1 MKSTNILSYNKRK
14 RVHYMAESWTNF
26 PGQFGPI
33 TVVLKR
39 QAYLNNKR
47 LAVEVVAK
55 QDGAEVS
62 YAIVTKNFS
71 DEVVSGPDCG
81 FFDVNNYGYIFKWML
96 EEGIC
101 IPTGHFADSGFCIY
115 PEVKFDLEVM
125 QDGDSIEE
133 GRG

>member
-1 MKSTNILSYNKRK
+1 
-14 RVHYMAESWTNF
+14 MAESWTNF

-96 EEGIC
+96 EVGIC

>member
-1 MKSTNILSYNKRK
+1 
-14 RVHYMAESWTNF
+14 MAESWTNF

-96 EEGIC
+96 EEGKMC
-101 IPTGHFADSGFCIY
+101 IRDSKITVVHDHLVDALHQRLPGIADDR
-115 PEVKFDLEVM
+115 DLEAGIVL
-125 QDGDSIEE
+125 QIFLAGGS
-133 GRG
+133 G